1 MNCYSRIHNVLLFQR
16 QSLVLLHSIRAL
28 SLFTLFTVVPDL
40 DSQSRHWQTIAY
52 QLLVNLASHPC
63 ILAVLQLH
71 LIFSLKLSVT
81 LEMEVGK
88 NSMWVVLL
96 RLFYSMTAQNS
107 VCLRPLHC
115 SHTLQYLSI
124 LFSTFTFYMAYQFSI
139 PFIRLCRSSLCCHKY
154 GSHSSSGRRGLCCHE

>member
-28 SLFTLFTVVPDL
+28 SLFISVVLAL
-40 DSQSRHWQTIAY
+40 DSQSRHWQTVAY
-52 QLLVNLASHPC
+52 QLFVNLASHPC

-88 NSMWVVLL
+88 NSMWVVLMH
-96 RLFYSMTAQNS
+96 LFYSVTAYNS
-107 VCLRPLHC
+107 RLSETSALLSHITVPQHLILYLYFLYGLPVFHSIYQAVQIITLLPQIWEPL
-115 SHTLQYLSI
+115 SFWQE
-124 LFSTFTFYMAYQFSI
+124 
-139 PFIRLCRSSLCCHKY
+139 RSVLP
-154 GSHSSSGRRGLCCHE
+154 